1 MCVLPCRSHAELL
14 RKSFDVCPLLH
25 RDHAGVTLAISLD
38 FQAAYKLAKLAKLA
52 KALDAEL
59 FFQCTLDA
67 CNVII
72 SLV

>member
-1 MCVLPCRSHAELL
+1 MCVRPCRSHAELL
-14 RKSFDVCPLLH
+14 RKSFDVCPLLYL
-25 RDHAGVTLAISLD
+25 DHARVTLAISLD
-38 FQAAYKLAKLAKLA
+38 FQAAYKLAKLAKV
-52 KALDAEL
+52 LDAEL